1 MSENILPRVEI
12 QDLSHDGRGVGKVNG
27 YTLFIPGALPGER
40 VRARIIRRKKNYG
53 EALIEEILDCSP
65 HRRNAPCPVYSDCG
79 GCQLQHLDYPFQ
91 VEFKRQRLIQA
102 LQRIAAADSIPPPG
116 LFPAQKEWRY
126 RNKATYHLQGNR
138 AGFFSRES
146 RRVVSHQDCLLLP
159 QIVSSIKNTMAE
171 LLQKRYLEKGKN
183 FTLRTSFSHEQQLLI
198 LDKKIKFCGD
208 TEQVINLLREVS
220 PGLKGIYK
228 EEGKKKGR
236 VIWGSSRIQEK
247 MGNISFSVGPETFF
261 QINPEQREVLLQRV
275 REIVGGL
282 KCNSMADLYAG
293 AGVFALDLAPAL
305 ERVMAV
311 ELSPEAV
318 ADGKKQAGVLGIKN
332 VEFFQG
338 EVEKV
343 FSTLPRSID
352 CVILDPP
359 REGCH
364 PQVLQLMGEKEIPH
378 IIYISCN
385 PATLAR
391 DIGELQLLGYGIETL
406 DLVDMFPQT
415 FHVEA
420 VAVLNKV

>member
-12 QDLSHDGRGVGKVNG
+12 KDMSHDGRGVGKVNG
-27 YTLFIPGALPGER
+27 YTLFIPGALPGEW
-40 VRARIIRRKKNYG
+40 VRARMIRRKKRYG
-53 EALIEEILDCSP
+53 EALIEDILDCSP
-65 HRRNAPCPVYSDCG
+65 HRREAPCPVYPDCG
-79 GCQLQHLDYPFQ
+79 GCQLQHVDYSYQ
-91 VEFKRQRLIQA
+91 VGFKRERLMQA
-102 LQRIAAADSIPPPG
+102 LKRIATADSIPSPG
-116 LFPAQKEWRY
+116 LFPAQREWRY

-146 RRVVSHQDCLLLP
+146 RRVLPHQDCLLLP
-159 QIVSSIKNTMAE
+159 PTVGSIRNTMAE
-171 LLQKRYLEKGKN
+171 LLQKRYLEAGKN
-183 FTLRTSFSHEQQLLI
+183 FTLRISFSHEQELLI
-198 LDKKIKFCGD
+198 LDKKIKFCSD
-208 TEQVINLLREVS
+208 KEQVINLLREAS

-236 VIWGSSRIQEK
+236 VIWGSSCIQEK
-247 MGNISFSVGPETFF
+247 VGNISFSLSPGTFF
-261 QINPEQREVLLQRV
+261 QINPEQREILLQRV

-282 KCNSMADLYAG
+282 ECNILADLYAG
-293 AGVFALDLAPAL
+293 AGVFALDLAPAI

-318 ADGKKQAGVLGIKN
+318 ADGKKQAGVLGIDN

-343 FSTLPRSID
+343 FSNLPRSID

-391 DIGELQLLGYGIETL
+391 DIGELQLLGYGIKTL

-415 FHVEA
+415 FHVES
-420 VAVLNKV
+420 VLLMSRG